1 MTSPPAKPPIHRS
14 VFGKLVLIMLV
25 MAFCIMGMVS
35 GFFLHFVNPMVGL
48 TVDRMLGDYGRRI
61 AEDSP
66 NLEEARTLAHRLH
79 VQIRYEGPDGAWTT
93 DESLPTIAEV
103 VSAGDRSYWQRPAW
117 GRSAFLA
124 KAPNGGHYFF
134 AWEFGNRA
142 RAAHDRLLILLLVSM
157 IAVFFAAH
165 YVLTRALRPLRALQD
180 GVARL
185 SAGDLDV
192 VLENRT
198 SDEFGS
204 LTDAFNRMAA
214 RVKEMVRAR
223 DQLLLDVS
231 HELRSPLTRLKVAL
245 ALLPDSA
252 KKAQAEADAAEM
264 DAMTT
269 ELLELERLRD
279 GRTLRTTR
287 EDLVELLHE
296 AAETYKDTPPGIR
309 VSASPPE
316 IPLDLDVDGVRTV
329 LRNLLG
335 NAVKYS
341 LQDSRPIELTA
352 TLEADSL
359 VVRVIDDGPGIP
371 KEDLESIFD
380 PFFRVD
386 RSRSRK
392 TGGYGLGLSIC
403 KRIVEAHRGQIAAA
417 NNPGRGT
424 SFTLTFATPRLRAH
438 GPQ

>member
-1 MTSPPAKPPIHRS
+1 MIDPSPPVHRS

-25 MAFCIMGMVS
+25 MAFCLMGLVL
-35 GFFLHFVNPMVGL
+35 GFFIHFVNPTVGA
-48 TVDRMLGDYGRRI
+48 TVSRMLGDYGRRI
-61 AEDSP
+61 AADSP
-66 NLEEARTLAHRLH
+66 DLREAQRLAARFQ
-79 VQIRYEGPDGAWTT
+79 VQIRYEGPDGHWTT
-93 DESLPTIAEV
+93 DESLPTIGQALDEARMGPWRAY
-103 VSAGDRSYWQRPAW
+103 SW
-117 GRSAFLA
+117 GRSRYVVD
-124 KAPNGGHYFF
+124 APSGGRYLFV
-134 AWEFGNRA
+134 WEFGERTH
-142 RAAHDRLLILLLVSM
+142 AAHDKLLVLLLTLM

-165 YVLTRALRPLRALQD
+165 LVMSRALRPLRALQE

-185 SAGDLDV
+185 STGDLEV

-198 SDEFGS
+198 RDEFGA

-296 AAETYKDTPPGIR
+296 AARTYKDTPPGIQ
-309 VSASPPE
+309 VSASHPE

-341 LQDSRPIELTA
+341 LPDSRPIELTA
-352 TLEADSL
+352 TRERDAL

-371 KEDLESIFD
+371 APDLVSIFE

-403 KRIVEAHRGQIAAA
+403 KRIVEAHGGHIEATNR
-417 NNPGRGT
+417 PGRGT
-424 SFTLTFATPRLRAH
+424 CFTLTFPTAATS
-438 GPQ
+438 GS